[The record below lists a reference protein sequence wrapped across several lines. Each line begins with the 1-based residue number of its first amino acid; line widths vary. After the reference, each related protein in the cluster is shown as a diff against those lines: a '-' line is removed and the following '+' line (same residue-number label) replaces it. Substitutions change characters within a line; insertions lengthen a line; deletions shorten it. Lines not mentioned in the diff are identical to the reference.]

1 MLFHICIPSY
11 NRPKIIN
18 EKSLAFL
25 KKMGIDQKMV
35 EVIVETNEMKADYLN
50 INPNLNIIVSNTNG
64 IKEKRN
70 FVRNYYRNETNITNL
85 LCLDDDLDD
94 IMDFDKS
101 IEPERFIEIVNEE
114 NYSEGELNLIYK
126 SMYEDIDEEYFD
138 ETYMEEN
145 GWDLSDTTYEITGGV
160 EFTLLV

>member
-1 MLFHICIPSY
+1 MSKDYIVK
-11 NRPKIIN
+11 PKYKKSSFSNEYWTNTIN
-18 EKSLAFL
+18 NKVVTLKVTIQWRWSSFNINLNDEEK
-25 KKMGIDQKMV
+25 K
-35 EVIVETNEMKADYLN
+35 IVEESEDLLLGDYDYDF
-50 INPNLNIIVSNTNG
+50 I
-64 IKEKRN
+64 
-70 FVRNYYRNETNITNL
+70 ET
-85 LCLDDDLDD
+85 DDGC
-94 IMDFDKS
+94 
-101 IEPERFIEIVNEE
+101 ERFIEIVNEE